1 MLRSEGCGQDIEVAK
16 LKPSLKEVGID
27 LGVKDFAIT
36 SDGKKEPNPKYLRKS
51 LKRLKML
58 QRRLSRKQ
66 KGSRNRDKA
75 RVRLAK
81 LHEYIANHRE
91 NFLHQYTTWLVR
103 NYDLICT
110 EDLNVKGM
118 MANHRLA
125 QAIGDVGMGKAEGF
139 WRKKQKKR
147 LNRLHN
153 HKQGYRGNH
162 GMLSLWRIGIV

>member
-36 SDGKKEPNPKYLRKS
+36 SDGKKEPNPKYLGKS

-75 RVRLAK
+75 RIRLAK
-81 LHEYIANHRE
+81 LHEYIANQR
-91 NFLHQYTTWLVR
+91 
-103 NYDLICT
+103 D
-110 EDLNVKGM
+110 
-118 MANHRLA
+118 MA
-125 QAIGDVGMGKAEGF
+125 GKE
-139 WRKKQKKR
+139 
-147 LNRLHN
+147 L
-153 HKQGYRGNH
+153 
-162 GMLSLWRIGIV
+162 